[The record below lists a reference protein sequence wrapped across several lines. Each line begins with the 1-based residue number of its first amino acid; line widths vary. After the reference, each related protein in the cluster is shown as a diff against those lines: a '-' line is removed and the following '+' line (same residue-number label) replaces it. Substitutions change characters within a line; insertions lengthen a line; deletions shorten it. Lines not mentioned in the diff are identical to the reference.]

1 LPTTDDLLSSLLD
14 EFKAFAKVQ
23 EGKAVKRNERREKEG
38 IVREKSPLSI
48 EIWIQNPRSELHCG
62 ELVHK

>member
-1 LPTTDDLLSSLLD
+1 MIILPTTDDLLSSLLD

-38 IVREKSPLSI
+38 IVREKSP
-48 EIWIQNPRSELHCG
+48 P
-62 ELVHK
+62 VD